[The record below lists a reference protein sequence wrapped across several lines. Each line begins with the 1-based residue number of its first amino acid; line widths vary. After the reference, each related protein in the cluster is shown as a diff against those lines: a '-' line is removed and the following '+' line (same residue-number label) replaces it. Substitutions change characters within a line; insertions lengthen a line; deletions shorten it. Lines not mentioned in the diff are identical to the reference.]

1 MANSKHAHIRYNF
14 LDYCFRYKSF
24 TFNELLSFLNEKI
37 AEIYPG
43 EGISTRTLRDDIKV
57 FRDKDN
63 GCAAPLPE
71 NIRISRTGGVAVTKT
86 FKKDG
91 VGATLNT
98 KHGIRLHKRLFKGA
112 RMGFQNGNFQ
122 FIGRYNSGPF
132 NFNVSKT
139 GISSSI
145 KNKRGSYNFFKPNYS
160 SFKLGGIQVRGK
172 NAATLQLLYMLV
184 ILCVNC
190 IKIFWHIA
198 ISIFWFGFL
207 LLKWLVDFSI
217 GFFKGFKI
225 AN

>member
-1 MANSKHAHIRYNF
+1 MSNRNSEEQKKPQKRLEYIGKNVR
-14 LDYCFRYKSF
+14 
-24 TFNELLSFLNEKI
+24 
-37 AEIYPG
+37 
-43 EGISTRTLRDDIKV
+43 V
-57 FRDKDN
+57 
-63 GCAAPLPE
+63 
-71 NIRISRTGGVAVTKT
+71 SRTGGVAVTKT

-139 GISSSI
+139 GVSSSI
-145 KNKRGSYNFFKPNYS
+145 KNKRGAYNFFKPNYS

-207 LLKWLVDFSI
+207 ILKWFVDFSM
-217 GFFKGFKI
+217 GFLKGFK
-225 AN
+225 ASTQ